1 MKRYFNPLPTK
12 LPLKSQ
18 TRGKLLCEL
27 KELPQQCF
35 PTIEWTLAQ
44 QQRIEAIKCLLDA
57 DLKAQRE
64 RSVAAEVISDGSNAE
79 TFIDD
84 FLLDAPTEF
93 PGPWAAWQEAKSAY
107 YSYLTLY
114 PPAERTAAQ
123 QAEINR
129 LKQVMNDREYAA
141 RCLFYGNFG

>member
-57 DLKAQRE
+57 D
-64 RSVAAEVISDGSNAE
+64 
-79 TFIDD
+79 
-84 FLLDAPTEF
+84 